1 MAEPYSFYRALL
13 FSLNLPY
20 PYTPSLG
27 YQKVSTLGLK
37 AEKLLNWPSWRSR
50 LARPCPQSLAHSRAP
65 ILHLAPSQSSQG

>member
-1 MAEPYSFYRALL
+1 MEPLGFHRALL

-37 AEKLLNWPSWRSR
+37 AGKLLNWPS
-50 LARPCPQSLAHSRAP
+50 
-65 ILHLAPSQSSQG
+65 